1 MRFLSNIV
9 LIFGCVAMFSTSALA
24 QAQPKA
30 EATDTVR
37 DAEVTAEKAR
47 EVWQKLLGNSEE
59 IDEAK
64 VILLEH
70 GPDLFPYLTD
80 IILDGPKIDP
90 AKVRALVKQLDAAS
104 YAKREKAMDALEDM
118 GAPIANMISDILKND
133 AGLSA
138 EVNVRLRALQNVFK
152 RNKINPAEARRLKVF
167 GEVISEFRSRD
178 ALEFINTLEHQTTDQ
193 YAKSAFRKAQRVLV
207 MGIAEDESI
216 SAMQLARQGKLAVAE
231 LLAKSALDLANDY
244 EFFEPTAIET
254 RYGIVST
261 MHEAA
266 KYFNQAIAKE
276 QLSEKEQRTLLFTAL
291 AELDDTR
298 RAAQVLETYLN
309 LKKKY
314 GLTTQK
320 LSQLDQNQSVESY
333 ALAWQEIARSQFLS
347 DYGKARALVQTREA
361 WQKLQ
366 EIHQSANDAKQAEEA
381 TKKALAADHEIL
393 RLGRK
398 AYFLGI
404 QAETTILGFV
414 EGDQLKQVKYAN
426 IDGYSHPTQW
436 LVLGPLPKEAF
447 KDDPPR
453 PDADPKSAISPN
465 AQFRSLTPGKK
476 VAWQEKKFDFQII
489 PGDEKDSVYYLY
501 TEIVLK
507 EDSKDTFLIGCDD
520 TGELYINGKKVWES
534 SPQGK
539 SWSPT
544 EAKLQNVQLKAGVN
558 RIFFRLENFSGAMG
572 FSLAR
577 QDTNRK

>member
-1 MRFLSNIV
+1 MRFLPIFV
-9 LIFGCVAMFSTSALA
+9 LILGYVAMLPAPAVA
-24 QAQPKA
+24 QALPVTQPKETTQDAKVKA
-30 EATDTVR
+30 EQ
-37 DAEVTAEKAR
+37 AR
-47 EVWQKLLGNSEE
+47 EVWQKLLGSPEE
-59 IDEAK
+59 IDKAK
-64 VILLEH
+64 AILLEQ
-70 GPDLFPYLTD
+70 GPDLFPHLTD

-90 AKVRALVKQLDAAS
+90 DKVRALVKQLDAAS

-118 GAPIANMISDILKND
+118 GAPIANVIDDILKND

-138 EVNVRLRALQNVFK
+138 EVNVRLRSLQRVFK
-152 RNKINPAEARRLKVF
+152 RNRISPAEARRLKVF
-167 GEVISEFRSRD
+167 GEAISEFRSRD

-207 MGIAEDESI
+207 MGIAEDESN
-216 SAMQLARQGKLAVAE
+216 SAMQLAKQDKLDLAE

-244 EFFEPTAIET
+244 EFFKPTAIET

-266 KYFNQAIAKE
+266 KYFDQTIAIK
-276 QLSEKEQRTLLFTAL
+276 QLSEKEQRVLLFTAL
-291 AELDDTR
+291 AELNDTK
-298 RAAQVLETYLN
+298 RAEQVLETYPN
-309 LKKKY
+309 LKKRF

-320 LSQLDQNQSVESY
+320 LSQIKQPEAVESY
-333 ALAWQEIARSQFLS
+333 ALIWQEIAQAEFLS
-347 DYGKARALVQTREA
+347 DYGKARAWAQTREA

-366 EIHQSANDAKQAEEA
+366 EISKTANDPKKAELA
-381 TKKALAADHEIL
+381 MNRALAADHEIL

-404 QAETTILGFV
+404 QAETSILGFV

-426 IDGYSHPTQW
+426 IDGYSHPTHW

-447 KDDPPR
+447 KGDPPR
-453 PDADPKSAISPN
+453 PDADLKSVIDPN

-476 VAWQEKKFDFQII
+476 VTWQQKKYDFQIV
-489 PGDEKDSVYYLY
+489 PGEESNSVYYLY

-520 TGELYINGKKVWES
+520 TGELFINGKKVWES
-534 SPQGK
+534 SQQGK
-539 SWSPT
+539 AWSPT
-544 EAKLQNVQLKAGVN
+544 EAKLENIQLKAGVN

-577 QDTNRK
+577 QDTKPK